1 MAFQAIARL
10 EPELSTADAAILV
23 GDLTNFGD
31 PPDAF
36 RVIEAARALCPHVLA
51 VTGNLDMPWVIDAL
65 RAEGISLHGEGR
77 RLGDLGVFGCGGSNI
92 TPMDTPTEFD
102 EDELRAV
109 LERGHAAVADAPRR
123 LMICHTPPFDTRLD
137 RLVNGRPVGSPAV
150 RAFIEARRPELA
162 VVGHIHEGRGADRVG
177 ETLVLNA
184 GALRDGGYVVVED
197 GAGGLTAEL
206 RHFRARARRGGGPH
220 HRSMDVEEGRLGAYT
235 AALERDGLRIVDRGD
250 YGNGDETAF
259 ISPRSAPGILVQF
272 WQVPGFHGA
281 PPEDHPTDPV
291 ATRDGVRFRVDHL
304 ALAVRSIDATPAWF
318 RRIFPVE
325 AAGPKQLGWD
335 GAYTFQSFRLA
346 GHKLELT

>member
-1 MAFQAIARL
+1 MRLVCFGDIHMAFRAIERL
-10 EPELSTADAAILV
+10 GAVLRKADGAILT
-23 GDLTNFGD
+23 GDLTHFGD

-36 RVIEAARALCPHVLA
+36 RVVDAVRQFCPSVLA

-206 RHFRARARRGGGPH
+206 RNFRARAP
-220 HRSMDVEEGRLGAYT
+220 SAGRPSG
-235 AALERDGLRIVDRGD
+235 
-250 YGNGDETAF
+250 
-259 ISPRSAPGILVQF
+259 
-272 WQVPGFHGA
+272 
-281 PPEDHPTDPV
+281 
-291 ATRDGVRFRVDHL
+291 
-304 ALAVRSIDATPAWF
+304 
-318 RRIFPVE
+318 
-325 AAGPKQLGWD
+325 
-335 GAYTFQSFRLA
+335 
-346 GHKLELT
+346 